1 MLYLKRRPRA
11 GSGASAH
18 FGVKE
23 AFAELVIEPPAVFV
37 RNVEFER
44 GLLEGPAV
52 AEDELRKAPL
62 PDTRLEVALKPL
74 SWTVVAPRDVRAVI
88 RVLRTHARTTPGL
101 SLALVRG
108 LGESWRTLVKKT
120 RAEGGSIGGAEALAG
135 PESPS
140 ARSDRL
146 PAMANSTVAPGMNQD
161 IPSSAYSHDQHDLMA
176 RSHSLGSSGGGGAG
190 QPRLS
195 LPGGRGGG
203 DVGGGGDGGGGA
215 MGGDGGAG
223 GAPGGENGG

>member
-1 MLYLKRRPRA
+1 VLYLKRRPRA
-11 GSGASAH
+11 GSRASAH

-74 SWTVVAPRDVRAVI
+74 SWTVVAPRDIRAVI
-88 RVLRTHARTTPGL
+88 RVLRTHARTAPGL

-108 LGESWRTLVKKT
+108 LGES
-120 RAEGGSIGGAEALAG
+120 
-135 PESPS
+135 
-140 ARSDRL
+140 
-146 PAMANSTVAPGMNQD
+146 
-161 IPSSAYSHDQHDLMA
+161 
-176 RSHSLGSSGGGGAG
+176 
-190 QPRLS
+190 
-195 LPGGRGGG
+195 
-203 DVGGGGDGGGGA
+203 
-215 MGGDGGAG
+215 
-223 GAPGGENGG
+223 